1 MLKATETTLRFAKPG
16 YQYVILCDSIFYSS
30 EFVLMI
36 EDCLEQKDAKKK
48 QAYAPVSYGSQ
59 LFNASR
65 LKMSTYCKEILAL
78 YFALGYFCHFIWGTE
93 KPVFMLTNNKRLTSF
108 FQSKSFH
115 PALWNFMDRVIAYN
129 RVLAHISGRANA
141 AADFLSRM
149 QTNPTQSLELQL
161 HESIPMKGIERD
173 MKAKNPDV
181 SMLAIESDR
190 PQQVEAQPHI
200 LSEDI
205 INIINSNHALQ
216 NLIPHLNDLLASA
229 SKATIS
235 EDYLIKRAPEIN
247 SIQQYDPLNYFETS
261 TTNAKPLNI
270 PAEQKKD
277 AVIRKRMNWIENGCT
292 DDIT

>member
-141 AADFLSRM
+141 AADFLSRI

-161 HESIPMKGIERD
+161 HEPIPMKGIERD

-190 PQQVEAQPHI
+190 PEQVEAQPHI

-216 NLIPHLNDLLASA
+216 KDLQRCKQQQTIGFVDLKQNRRPVRSCQTAKKKTRRATSIRQGTRRTLLKPQTIP
-229 SKATIS
+229 
-235 EDYLIKRAPEIN
+235 
-247 SIQQYDPLNYFETS
+247 
-261 TTNAKPLNI
+261 
-270 PAEQKKD
+270 
-277 AVIRKRMNWIENGCT
+277 
-292 DDIT
+292 